1 MIATK
6 KADRD
11 MTGKTTMTQKNTMN
25 ADSEIVIISVVSYFL
40 DFFYLV
46 S

>member
-6 KADRD
+6 NADKD

-25 ADSEIVIISVVSYFL
+25 ADSEIKSVSGLLFP
-40 DFFYLV
+40 
-46 S
+46 